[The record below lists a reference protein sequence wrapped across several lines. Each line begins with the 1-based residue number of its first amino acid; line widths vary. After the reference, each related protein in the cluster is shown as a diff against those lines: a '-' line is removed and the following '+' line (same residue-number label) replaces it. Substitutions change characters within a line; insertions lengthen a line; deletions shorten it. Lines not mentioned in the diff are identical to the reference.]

1 MFQQGEMADSMVS
14 LAAVQPT
21 LTSQALTAEDFDE
34 LVRRNQKRIFRLL
47 MSLLHD
53 EDAADTLTQ
62 ECFLKAYKSRSSFRG
77 ESSVDTWLFRI
88 AVNVARDHQ
97 RNRRQSFWK
106 RLFAD
111 SYNDGSR
118 DDEDNQPLVDSV
130 ADRRSTAEAGLLA
143 QEEVKKVWQT
153 VRRLS
158 PNQREV
164 FVLRFS
170 EEMGLDEIA
179 QTLDMEVGT
188 VKSHLSRALTAVR
201 KRLEEH
207 RNGG

>member
-1 MFQQGEMADSMVS
+1 MADSMVS

-21 LTSQALTAEDFDE
+21 LTSQVLTAEDFDD
-34 LVRRNQKRIFRLL
+34 LVHRNQKRIFRLL

-62 ECFLKAYKSRSSFRG
+62 ECFLRAYKKRASFRG

-88 AVNVARDHQ
+88 AVNLARDYH
-97 RNRRQSFWK
+97 RNKKQGFWK

-111 SYNDGSR
+111 AR
-118 DDEDNQPLVDSV
+118 EEEDDQTPVVETV
-130 ADRRSTAEAGLLA
+130 ADQRSTAEVGLLA
-143 QEEVKKVWQT
+143 KEEVARVWQT

-164 FVLRFS
+164 FVLRFA

-179 QTLDMEVGT
+179 QTLSMEVGT
-188 VKSHLSRALTAVR
+188 VKSHLSRALAAVR

>member
-1 MFQQGEMADSMVS
+1 MADSMVS

-21 LTSQALTAEDFDE
+21 LTSQVLTAEDFDE

-47 MSLLHD
+47 IALLHD

-62 ECFLKAYKSRSSFRG
+62 ECFLKAYKKRSSFRG
-77 ESSVDTWLFRI
+77 ESSVDTWLYRI
-88 AVNVARDHQ
+88 AVNLARDHQ
-97 RNRRQSFWK
+97 RNKRQGFWK
-106 RLFAD
+106 KLFAD
-111 SYNDGSR
+111 VR
-118 DDEDNQPLVDSV
+118 DDEDEQPVLDTV
-130 ADRRSTAEAGLLA
+130 ADRRSTAEVNMLV
-143 QEEVKKVWQT
+143 QEEVEKVWQT

-164 FVLRFS
+164 FVLRFA
-170 EEMGLDEIA
+170 EEMALDEIS
-179 QTLDMEVGT
+179 QTLEMEVGT

-207 RNGG
+207 RNGGRL

>member
-1 MFQQGEMADSMVS
+1 MADSMVS

-21 LTSQALTAEDFDE
+21 LTSQVLTAEDFDE

-62 ECFLKAYKSRSSFRG
+62 ECFLKAYKKRASFRG

-88 AVNVARDHQ
+88 AVNLARDHQ
-97 RNRRQSFWK
+97 RNKRQGFWK
-106 RLFAD
+106 KLFAD
-111 SYNDGSR
+111 AR
-118 DDEDNQPLVDSV
+118 EDEDEQPVIDTV
-130 ADRRSTAEAGLLA
+130 ADRRSTSEVSLLA
-143 QEEVKKVWQT
+143 REEVEKVWQA

-164 FVLRFS
+164 FVLRFA

-179 QTLDMEVGT
+179 QTLSMEVGT

-207 RNGG
+207 RHGG